1 MNRLLILALCAACAL
16 IGGGAAAQDPTRTV
30 RIVVAFPPG
39 GPVDFVARTIS
50 EQLGKE
56 LNARVLIENKAGAN
70 GGIGADYVIRSTP
83 DGTTLWL
90 TSVGAV
96 AINPSLYEKLA
107 YDPVKDLAPVS
118 LVVNNIEVLVITPSN
133 PANSA
138 SELVAASKIR
148 KEPTPIAS
156 SGIGSIPHLAMEL
169 LADSTK
175 ANLIHIPYKG
185 AAPAITDVM
194 GGQVAGFF
202 GDFPGLIGHIRSG
215 KVKAIGVAADKRHPL
230 LPDVKTL
237 PEQGINGVDSDNWYA
252 LFAPAKTPPDIL
264 NALNAAVRRT
274 LATPAVRDRL
284 VATGADPLA
293 SSQQELAA
301 LLKRDTDKWARVI
314 KAKNIKDQ

>member
-1 MNRLLILALCAACAL
+1 MNQLLILALWAVCAL
-16 IGGGAAAQDPTRTV
+16 AGGNAAAQDPKTV

-70 GGIGADYVIRSTP
+70 GGIGADYVIRSNP

-118 LVVNNIEVLVITPSN
+118 LVVNNIEVFVVTPSN

-138 SELVAASKIR
+138 SELVAASKTK

-169 LADSTK
+169 LADATK

-194 GGQVAGFF
+194 GGQVTGFF

-252 LFAPAKTPPDIL
+252 LFAPAKTPPDVL

-274 LATPAVRDRL
+274 MATPAVRDRL
-284 VATGADPLA
+284 ISTGAEPLA
-293 SSQQELAA
+293 SSAQELAA